1 LCFLHKAKVIGLA
14 KQRTISTLSSDA
26 MHVKDVPVSPG
37 QTGRSPLTMRRPRSR
52 EEPRNMP
59 ECLLSPCLQTGRSPL
74 TMRRPRSREEPR
86 NMPDCLLSPCLQP
99 REPRLLQDSG
109 YSLHLESAS
118 CAYVIEAS
126 RILDLA
132 ATSPGTA
139 AKTDPACAE

>member
-1 LCFLHKAKVIGLA
+1 VLHELDALCFQHKAKVIGLG
-14 KQRTISTLSSDA
+14 KQRTTSTLSSDA
-26 MHVKDVPVSPG
+26 KHVKDVPVSPG
-37 QTGRSPLTMRRPRSR
+37 QTGKSPPTMRRPRSR

-59 ECLLSPCLQTGRSPL
+59 ECLLSPCLQ
-74 TMRRPRSREEPR
+74 
-86 NMPDCLLSPCLQP
+86 P
-99 REPRLLQDSG
+99 RELRLLQDSG

-132 ATSPGTA
+132 ATYSGTA